1 MKTNIII
8 GKSIRE
14 KIKDNL
20 YDEIFLNVKNKTNTC
35 VDDVINDIIVTEI
48 YNKTIIRLWKQI
60 YH

>member
-20 YDEIFLNVKNKTNTC
+20 YDEIFINVKNKTNTC

-48 YNKTIIRLWKQI
+48 YNKTIIRL
-60 YH
+60 